1 MPFSD
6 MPVDELIVRSL
17 PLAFLL
23 LSGLFCG
30 VSALLGRARRRRG
43 LSAPGVYPGSR
54 EQAGDLNLGW
64 WRSLSAAEQEAAD
77 NAVLAANEDAGEAV
91 RRAVDVQV
99 EAAIADAV
107 KRNALFH
114 P

>member
-30 VSALLGRARRRRG
+30 VSALRGRVRRRRG

-54 EQAGDLNLGW
+54 DQAGDLNLGW
-64 WRSLSAAEQEAAD
+64 WRSLSTVEQEAAD
-77 NAVLAANEDAGEAV
+77 TASLDRGQQAELDAKADA
-91 RRAVDVQV
+91 R
-99 EAAIADAV
+99 EAAEFLAHRAQA
-107 KRNALFH
+107 NALFH